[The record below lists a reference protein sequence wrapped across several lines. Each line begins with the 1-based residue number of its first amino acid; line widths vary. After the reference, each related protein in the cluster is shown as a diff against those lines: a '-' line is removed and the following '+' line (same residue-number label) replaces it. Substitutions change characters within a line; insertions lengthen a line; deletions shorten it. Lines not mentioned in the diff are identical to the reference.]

1 MKKQTNLFFYEV
13 NESVYLTLDLNDT
26 QMTFVHFF
34 ETKIANSLDDFIKK
48 LMKTM
53 NTFLIFEEDERVDMP
68 QWKELLI
75 EVEKI
80 ESKYDSSLRNPV
92 SNSEI
97 IKMKQTFQ
105 KKLGNIII
113 PESYIEFLKNVNGL
127 DFNGLVIYGVDETL
141 LDNEVEEEVQGFIET
156 NEIWYENDWQK
167 QYIFFGDSD
176 TAWYCYDL
184 NEGVYVELDKPS
196 GTLIKSF
203 DSFDSMVSDAL
214 EASLL

>member
-1 MKKQTNLFFYEV
+1 MFFYEV

-97 IKMKQTFQ
+97 IKMKQTIQ

-113 PESYIEFLKNVNGL
+113 PESYIDFLKNVNGI

-141 LDNEVEEEVQGFIET
+141 LDNEVDEEVQGFIET
-156 NEIWYENDWQK
+156 NELWYENDWQK
-167 QYIFFGDSD
+167 QYIFLGDSD
-176 TAWYCYDL
+176 IAWFCYDL
-184 NEGVYVELDKPS
+184 NERVYVELDKPS
-196 GTLIKSF
+196 GTLIQFF
-203 DSFDSMVSDAL
+203 DSFDSMLSDAL